1 MDKTDWKEVIKAS
14 ENVPLEK
21 AEIQEFLQ
29 TYPPDEFREAWEQ
42 LVKALQEVITS
53 VVNQVNSAM
62 EQLVKNPQM
71 ELLIVNEV
79 KNKCLERQRMKN
91 MKVIKNG
98 LTYKKYLELT
108 SR

>member
-14 ENVPLEK
+14 ESVPLEK

-29 TYPPDEFREAWEQ
+29 TYPLDEFREAWEQ

-62 EQLVKNPQM
+62 EQLAKNPAMKQ
-71 ELLIVNEV
+71 LIVKEL
-79 KNKCLERQRMKN
+79 KNRSLVYQRDKN